1 MVASSGSAEPEAL
14 PKVLERAQRGEG
26 EAFGELYRRFSRRVF
41 GLSLHL
47 LGSREDAE
55 DATGEVFLK
64 VRGALGRYDHS
75 VPFGAWALTITAN
88 HCLDR
93 LRRRRR
99 EGWLFEPGGE
109 ERGVAPAA
117 GGLSPLA
124 ELLAEEQRA
133 VLARALT
140 ALPERYRIPLV
151 LRYHAEMSYAE
162 IAERLGTTREQVGV
176 ALFRGKERLRRA
188 LAREGLAP

>member
-1 MVASSGSAEPEAL
+1 MVASSGSAETAGLSE
-14 PKVLERAQRGEG
+14 VLERAERGEG
-26 EAFGELYRRFSRRVF
+26 EAFGEIYRRFSRRVF

-55 DATGEVFLK
+55 DATNEVFLK
-64 VRGALGRYDHS
+64 VRGALSRYDRS
-75 VPFGAWALTITAN
+75 VPFGAWAMTITAN

-99 EGWLFEPGGE
+99 ESWLFDPAADA
-109 ERGVAPAA
+109 VAAPAT
-117 GGLSPLA
+117 GLSPLA
-124 ELLAEEQRA
+124 ELLAEEQRSA
-133 VLARALT
+133 LARAFA

-162 IAERLGTTREQVGV
+162 IAERLGTSREQVGV
-176 ALFRGKERLRRA
+176 ALFRGKERLRLA
-188 LAREGLAP
+188 LAGEGAPP

>member
-14 PKVLERAQRGEG
+14 SEVLVRAERGES

-41 GLSLHL
+41 GLCFHL

-55 DATGEVFLK
+55 DATSEVFLR
-64 VRGALGRYDHS
+64 VRESFGRYDPS
-75 VPFGAWALTITAN
+75 FAFGAWATSIATN

-93 LRRRRR
+93 LRRRSR
-99 EGWLFEPGGE
+99 ESRLFEPEPE
-109 ERGVAPAA
+109 EAVAPG

-124 ELLAEEQRA
+124 ELLADEQRA
-133 VLARALT
+133 TLARALA
-140 ALPERYRIPLV
+140 ALPERYRIPLA
-151 LRYHAEMSYAE
+151 LRYHAEMSYGE
-162 IAERLGTTREQVGV
+162 IANRLGVTRGQVGV

-188 LAREGLAP
+188 LTSGSETP

>member
-1 MVASSGSAEPEAL
+1 MVASSGSGEPEAL
-14 PKVLERAQRGEG
+14 SEVLARAKRGED

-41 GLSLHL
+41 GLSFHL

-55 DATGEVFLK
+55 DATSEVFLK
-64 VRGALGRYDHS
+64 VRWALSRYDPS
-75 VPFGAWALTITAN
+75 VPFGAWAMSITAN

-99 EGWLFEPGGE
+99 ERRLFALEPGD
-109 ERGVAPAA
+109 ADLPAA
-117 GGLSPLA
+117 GLSPLA
-124 ELLAEEQRA
+124 EMMAEEQRLT
-133 VLARALT
+133 VARALG
-140 ALPERYRIPLV
+140 ALPERYRVPLA

-162 IAERLGTTREQVGV
+162 IAERMGVTRDHVAI

-188 LAREGLAP
+188 LAGEGP

>member
-14 PKVLERAQRGEG
+14 SEVLERAERGEG

-55 DATGEVFLK
+55 DATSEVFLK
-64 VRGALGRYDHS
+64 VRGALSRYDSS
-75 VPFGAWALTITAN
+75 VPFGAWAMSIATN

-99 EGWLFEPGGE
+99 ELRLFELEPGDAGP
-109 ERGVAPAA
+109 PAA
-117 GGLSPLA
+117 GLSPIA
-124 ELLAEEQRA
+124 EMMAEEQRSA
-133 VLARALT
+133 VARALA
-140 ALPERYRIPLV
+140 ALPERYRVPLV

-162 IAERLGTTREQVGV
+162 IAERMGVTHGQV
-176 ALFRGKERLRRA
+176 AIAIFRGKERLRRA
-188 LAREGLAP
+188 LTGESPAL